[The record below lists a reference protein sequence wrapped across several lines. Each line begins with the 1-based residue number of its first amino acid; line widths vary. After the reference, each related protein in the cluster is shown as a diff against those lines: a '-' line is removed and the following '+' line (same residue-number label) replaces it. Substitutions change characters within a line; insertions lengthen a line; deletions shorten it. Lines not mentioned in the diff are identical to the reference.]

1 VTAEQAYVD
10 SSALGMLYLHQPRSR
25 DMAAWRGRI
34 GGSLPVTHF
43 GRTEIVNAIGLGV
56 HRGSVAEDQAAR
68 LWERLD
74 ADFVDGHLTQV
85 DILWRAAVNRA
96 AKLSQRYTPKL
107 GTRSLDVL
115 HVACAL
121 ELKLPHFL
129 TFDLRQQALA
139 KAVGLKLVKL

>member
-1 VTAEQAYVD
+1 
-10 SSALGMLYLHQPRSR
+10 
-25 DMAAWRGRI
+25 MAAWRGRI

-43 GRTEIVNAIGLGV
+43 GRTEIVNVIGLGV
-56 HRGSVAEDQAAR
+56 HRGSVDEDQAAR

-96 AKLSQRYTPKL
+96 SKLSRLFTPKL
-107 GTRSLDVL
+107 GARTLDVL

-129 TFDLRQQALA
+129 TFDDRQRALA
-139 KAVGLKLVKL
+139 KAVGLKPINL

>member
-1 VTAEQAYVD
+1 MTADQAYVD

-25 DMAAWRGRI
+25 EMAAWRGRI

-56 HRGSVAEDQAAR
+56 HRGSVAQDQAAR

-74 ADFVDGHLTQV
+74 ADFVDGHLRQV

-96 AKLSQRYTPKL
+96 SELSRLFTPKL

-129 TFDLRQQALA
+129 TFDDRQRALA
-139 KAVGLKLVKL
+139 KAVGLKPISL